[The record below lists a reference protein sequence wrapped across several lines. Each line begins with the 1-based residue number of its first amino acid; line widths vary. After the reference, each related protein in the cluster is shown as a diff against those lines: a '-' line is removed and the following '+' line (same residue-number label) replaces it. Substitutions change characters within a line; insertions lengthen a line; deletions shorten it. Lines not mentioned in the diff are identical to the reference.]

1 MCLCRTVLVIL
12 SLIVL
17 TSAAP
22 TGVDIREP
30 SSNQTATNSTTSG
43 GSQLMQSGYDAALP
57 TIHDQMQKDSDFPWI
72 FNTPSPPDSEFND
85 ERMPSMHSGLPFS
98 FKRPSSVHSGLP
110 YIYKRD
116 IPDLPS
122 DALPYG
128 LKQDPTP
135 SINSDFPVIHNEYPS
150 SRPQSLQ
157 IDISHT

>member
-1 MCLCRTVLVIL
+1 MCFCRTVLVIL

-43 GSQLMQSGYDAALP
+43 DSQLMQSGYDAALP
-57 TIHDQMQKDSDFPWI
+57 TIHDQMQKDSDFSGI
-72 FNTPSPPDSEFND
+72 FKAPSPPDDD
-85 ERMPSMHSGLPFS
+85 ERLPSVRYGLPFTY
-98 FKRPSSVHSGLP
+98 KRSSSVRYGLP
-110 YIYKRD
+110 YIHKHD

-122 DALPYG
+122 DSLPYG